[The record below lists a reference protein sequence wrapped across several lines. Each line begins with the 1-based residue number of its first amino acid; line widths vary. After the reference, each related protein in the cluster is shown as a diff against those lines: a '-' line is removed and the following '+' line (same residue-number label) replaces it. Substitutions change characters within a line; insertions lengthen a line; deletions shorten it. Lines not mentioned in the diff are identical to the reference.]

1 MTLENNIGRF
11 QKYRDLLTDSLG
23 FRAERYTNVSF
34 GKMEGELEPITIT
47 ATHDEAVSSDGD
59 SNCDG
64 DSDGNFEELRPLQP
78 ARMRVPTASGPLG
91 RVLNEWTPYRLVS
104 SAEVFFAPPHAHAP

>member
-1 MTLENNIGRF
+1 
-11 QKYRDLLTDSLG
+11 
-23 FRAERYTNVSF
+23 
-34 GKMEGELEPITIT
+34 MEGELEPITIT
-47 ATHDEAVSSDGD
+47 ATHDGAVSSDGD
-59 SNCDG
+59 SDCDG
-64 DSDGNFEELRPLQP
+64 DSDGDFEELRPLQP

>member
-11 QKYRDLLTDSLG
+11 QKYRELLTVCFPSRDDTQNN
-23 FRAERYTNVSF
+23 RID
-34 GKMEGELEPITIT
+34 KMEGELEPITIT

-59 SNCDG
+59 SDCDG
-64 DSDGNFEELRPLQP
+64 DSDGDFEELRPLQP

>member
-23 FRAERYTNVSF
+23 FRAKRTQNVSV

-47 ATHDEAVSSDGD
+47 ATHDGAVSSDGD
-59 SNCDG
+59 SDC
-64 DSDGNFEELRPLQP
+64 DSDGDGDFEEQ
-78 ARMRVPTASGPLG
+78 
-91 RVLNEWTPYRLVS
+91 S
-104 SAEVFFAPPHAHAP
+104 SRN